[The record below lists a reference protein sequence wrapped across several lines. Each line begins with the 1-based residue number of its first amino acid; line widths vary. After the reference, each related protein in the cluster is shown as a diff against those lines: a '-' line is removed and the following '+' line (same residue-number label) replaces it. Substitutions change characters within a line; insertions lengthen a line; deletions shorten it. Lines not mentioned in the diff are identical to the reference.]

1 MKSIQLISILFL
13 TTILSSC
20 FEIIEDV
27 KINADGSGTLKYI
40 INFSQSS
47 DKIKSLLSAGE
58 IDGKKIPNESELKAD
73 FEKICNTTKKANGI
87 SRVVYTSDFNE
98 FIFTYKADFKNLNN
112 INAAID
118 SIKSS
123 FSLCIIG
130 KFSLS
135 FLDLVFILVVLS
147 YVFGWFLFIFCVTTL
162 RIYT

>member
-1 MKSIQLISILFL
+1 MKSIQLSSILFI

-47 DKIKSLLSAGE
+47 DKIKSLLSAGD
-58 IDGKKIPNESELKAD
+58 IDRKKIPNESELKAD

-123 FSLCIIG
+123 RGDDSLGFTYFNFDKKSKTFNRKGDDIIE
-130 KFSLS
+130 K
-135 FLDLVFILVVLS
+135 
-147 YVFGWFLFIFCVTTL
+147 L
-162 RIYT
+162 RSKMSS